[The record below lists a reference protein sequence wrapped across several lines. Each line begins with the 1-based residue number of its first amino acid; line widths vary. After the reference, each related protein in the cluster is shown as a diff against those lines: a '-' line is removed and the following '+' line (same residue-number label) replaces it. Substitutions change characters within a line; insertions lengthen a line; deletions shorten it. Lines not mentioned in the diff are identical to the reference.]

1 MTRWFN
7 TAGPCMPGDHYMIAP
22 LERLPEARGL
32 IEEKNYFVVHAPR
45 QTGKTTTL
53 MALARQL
60 TAEGR
65 FAALHFSCEV
75 GEAYDDNIAAAER
88 AVIRSLVD
96 SAQVFLP
103 AELRPPPLTLEGE
116 EGLVGALLG
125 AWSRRCPRPIVLFF
139 DEIDALRG
147 KSLVSV
153 LRQLRRG
160 ASMRPEGGFPWSI
173 ILCGLRDVRDYKAAS
188 GGDPNR
194 LGTSSPFNIKVE
206 SLRLGN
212 FTPDEV
218 RSLYAQHTAE
228 TGQAFTE
235 EALAAAFDLTGGQ
248 PWLVN
253 ALAREIISK
262 MRVPKEVTITAAHMD
277 EAKEHLILERQ
288 THLDSLTHKL
298 REPRVRRVIEPLIAG
313 RSFADDPY
321 DDDLAYV
328 RDLGLVAP
336 KRPLRIAN
344 PIYREVIVRVLGS
357 VLEENVTADPARF
370 VLPDGRLAFKR
381 MLRSFCRFW
390 RANGEVLVHAVPYAE
405 VAPQIVLMAYMQA
418 IVNGGGFIDREY
430 GVGRGR
436 IDVLLRFPYRKA
448 DGTRGVQRRALELK
462 VWRQGRPDPLKKG
475 LRQLDRYLARVGLR
489 RGTLVIFDARRK
501 LAGKKPRFEE
511 ATTRSGRNVRVLRA

>member
-1 MTRWFN
+1 
-7 TAGPCMPGDHYMIAP
+7 MPDVHYMLSP

-32 IEEKNYFVVHAPR
+32 IERRSYFVVHAPR

-60 TAEGR
+60 TAEGK
-65 FAALHFSCEV
+65 FAALHFSCEE
-75 GEAYDDNIAAAER
+75 GGAYEEDAGAAQR
-88 AVIRSLVD
+88 ALIRGLMS

-103 AELRPPPLTLEGE
+103 AELQPPPFTLEGE
-116 EGLVGALLG
+116 EGLVGGLLA
-125 AWSRRCPRPIVLFF
+125 AWSAACPRPIILFF

-153 LRQLRRG
+153 LSQLRNG
-160 ASMRPEGGFPWSI
+160 ASRRPEGFPWSI

-188 GGDPNR
+188 GGDPSR
-194 LGTSSPFNIKVE
+194 LGTSSPFNIKVK

-212 FTPDEV
+212 FTADEV

-228 TGQAFTE
+228 SGQAFTE
-235 EALAAAFDLTGGQ
+235 EALVAAFELTGGQ

-253 ALAREIISK
+253 ALAYKVVNE
-262 MRVPKEVTITAAHMD
+262 MRVPNELAITFAHMD
-277 EAKEHLILERQ
+277 EAKEQLIMERQ
-288 THLDSLTHKL
+288 THLDSLVEKL

-313 RSFADDPY
+313 RSFADNPY

-328 RDLGLVAP
+328 RDLGLIAP

-357 VLEENVTADPARF
+357 VLEENVTASSARF
-370 VLPDGRLAFKR
+370 VLPDGRLAFKK

-390 RANGEVLVHAVPYAE
+390 RLHGEVLVHAVPYAE
-405 VAPQIVLMAYMQA
+405 VAPQIVIMAFMQA

-436 IDVLLRFPYRKA
+436 IDVLVRFPYRKR
-448 DGTRGVQRRALELK
+448 DGTPAVQRRALELK
-462 VWRQGRPDPLKKG
+462 VWRKGRPDPLKKG
-475 LRQLDRYLARVGLR
+475 LRQLDLYLARVGLR

-511 ATTRSGRNVRVLRA
+511 ATTRSGRAVRVLRA